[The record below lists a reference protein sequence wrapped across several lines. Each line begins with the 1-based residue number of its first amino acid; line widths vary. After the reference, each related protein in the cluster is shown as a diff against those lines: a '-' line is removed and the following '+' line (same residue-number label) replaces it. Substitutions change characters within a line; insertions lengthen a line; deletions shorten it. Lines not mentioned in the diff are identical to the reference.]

1 LLSQIIFA
9 SFMAKKL
16 RATKT
21 DVILQKYP
29 ERESN
34 SAQSEKSGRAE
45 SQTGRLAKAESVVV
59 MWSKQ

>member
-1 LLSQIIFA
+1 MSKLLRGPKA
-9 SFMAKKL
+9 GA
-16 RATKT
+16 
-21 DVILQKYP
+21 ILQEYP

-59 MWSKQ
+59 MCYKK